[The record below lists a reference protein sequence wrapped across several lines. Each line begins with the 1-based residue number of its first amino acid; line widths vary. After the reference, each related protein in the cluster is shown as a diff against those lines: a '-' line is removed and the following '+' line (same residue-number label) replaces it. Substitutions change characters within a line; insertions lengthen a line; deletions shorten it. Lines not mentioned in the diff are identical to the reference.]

1 MHSLDP
7 GNTENAITGKRVIR
21 TRYFK
26 VTEDAISP
34 QVRFEDR
41 LTADKHRLS
50 TSAAIDSRY
59 GYLIISKHLPNLVQQ
74 RIDSPPRRG
83 EGIFLNSRFVIVKF
97 PRLYLS
103 WVEIFTTVIPL
114 LFGNGEGREMHRHK
128 RICATCSKEFHSLHD
143 MCVYTPCAPHF
154 SSSSPLPHR
163 LYLAP
168 LSTLHRGILQFR
180 SVPRIVSLL
189 PSAFLFPYNVSATN
203 HTLQSLPP
211 FLVPLIVRFDE
222 G

>member
-21 TRYFK
+21 TRYSK

-83 EGIFLNSRFVIVKF
+83 YFPKF
-97 PRLYLS
+97 SFRHREISTAIHIS

-163 LYLAP
+163 LYLAR